1 LAGVYWLEAE
11 GRARVKNSWLV
22 LRQEVITTLTRR
34 SFLLTAFGIPLI
46 SITIFGAAALFNRP
60 GPSALPGLTNPGA
73 SDLRIPEGYVD
84 QSELIETLPENLT
97 ADILRAYQDEA
108 TAKNAVISGE
118 ISGYYLIPGDYLERG
133 QLVYISSEFNPIDAF
148 DRGSII
154 DRVLQFN
161 LLEGDAFLAGLIN
174 NPFALQV
181 MVLNPSTRLD
191 QDSPLTFFLPYGV
204 MLLYYMLILMSAGFL
219 VSSLNKERESRVLE
233 IMLVTVT
240 PQELLTGK
248 FIALGLMGLLVNIL
262 WVGSA
267 YGLMILGGTTIQL
280 PEEFQLAPSV
290 LIWGGVF
297 FILGYA
303 VYASLLGAVG
313 AMLPNLRETSQA
325 TVVVIMPM
333 IIPLMF
339 ITVMIAQPN
348 GILAVALSLFPLT
361 SPVTMMLRLTIT
373 KVPGWQLL
381 LSVVLLLLAAFLILR
396 AVAGLFRA
404 QTMLTGQPLS
414 IRNIYH
420 LILGRM

>member
-1 LAGVYWLEAE
+1 M
-11 GRARVKNSWLV
+11 KNTWLV
-22 LRQEVITTLTRR
+22 LRQEVINTLTRR

-46 SITIFGAAALFNRP
+46 SITIFTVVALFNRP
-60 GPSALPGLTNPGA
+60 DPSPISGLVDPDSSNNRTT
-73 SDLRIPEGYVD
+73 EGYVD
-84 QSELIETLPENLT
+84 QSGLIETLPENMP
-97 ADILRAYQDEA
+97 ADSLLSYEDEDS
-108 TAKNAVISGE
+108 AKNAILSGE
-118 ISGYYLIPGDYLERG
+118 ISGYYLIPEDYLEQG
-133 QLVYISSEFNPIDAF
+133 QLVYVSGDFNPMDAF

-154 DRVLQFN
+154 DRVIQIN
-161 LLEGDAFLAGLIN
+161 LLEGDASLATLIN
-174 NPFALQV
+174 SPFALQV
-181 MVLNPSTRLD
+181 MVLNPSTRIN
-191 QDSPLTFFLPYGV
+191 QDTPLTFFLPYGV

-240 PQELLTGK
+240 PKELLAGK

-267 YGLMILGGTTIQL
+267 YGLMVLGGTTIQL
-280 PEEFQLAPSV
+280 PEEFQLAPYV

-348 GILAVALSLFPLT
+348 GFLAVALSLFPLT
-361 SPVTMMLRLTIT
+361 SPVTMMLRLTVT
-373 KVPGWQLL
+373 NVPSWQLL
-381 LSVVLLLLAAFLILR
+381 LSIVLLLLAAFIILW

-404 QTMLTGQPLS
+404 QTMLTGQPMGLK
-414 IRNIYH
+414 NIYR
-420 LILGRM
+420 LLLGRV

>member
-1 LAGVYWLEAE
+1 M
-11 GRARVKNSWLV
+11 KNTWLV
-22 LRQEVITTLTRR
+22 FRQEVINTLTRR
-34 SFLLTAFGIPLI
+34 SFILTAFGIPLI
-46 SITIFGAAALFNRP
+46 SIIIFSIASLFNRP
-60 GPSALPGLTNPGA
+60 NPSPLPGFGNIVESDSAL
-73 SDLRIPEGYVD
+73 PEGYVD
-84 QSELIETLPENLT
+84 RSGLIEILPEDLSAET
-97 ADILRAYQDEA
+97 LQAYQDEQA
-108 TAKNAVISGE
+108 AKEAVFSGE
-118 ISGYYLIPGDYLERG
+118 ISGYYLIPGDYLDRG
-133 QLVYISSEFNPIDAF
+133 QLVYVSSDFNPMDAF
-148 DRGSII
+148 DRGSVI
-154 DRVLQFN
+154 DQVLDLN
-161 LLEGDAFLAGLIN
+161 LLHGDASLAALVN
-174 NPFALQV
+174 SPFALQV
-181 MVLNPSTRLD
+181 MILNPSSRLG
-191 QDSPLTFFLPYGV
+191 QDTPLTFFLPYGV

-240 PQELLTGK
+240 PKELLAGK

-267 YGLMILGGTTIQL
+267 YGLMVLGGTTIQL
-280 PEEFQLAPSV
+280 PEEFQLAPYV

-348 GILAVALSLFPLT
+348 GLLAVALSLFPLT
-361 SPVTMMLRLTIT
+361 SPVTMMLRLTVT
-373 KVPGWQLL
+373 NVPGWQLL
-381 LSVVLLLLAAFLILR
+381 LSVVFLLIAAFLILR
-396 AVAGLFRA
+396 AVASLFRA

-414 IRNIYH
+414 IRNIYR
-420 LILGRM
+420 LILGKV

>member
-1 LAGVYWLEAE
+1 M
-11 GRARVKNSWLV
+11 KNTWLV
-22 LRQEVITTLTRR
+22 LRQEVINTITRR

-60 GPSALPGLTNPGA
+60 SPSPIPGFGDPGISETGLT
-73 SDLRIPEGYVD
+73 EGYVD
-84 QSELIETLPENLT
+84 QSGLIETIPENIS
-97 ADILRAYQDEA
+97 ADTLLAYQDEDA
-108 TAKNAVISGE
+108 AKNAVHSGE
-118 ISGYYLIPGDYLERG
+118 ISGYYLIPEDYLARG
-133 QLVYISSEFNPIDAF
+133 QLVYVSSDFNPMDVF
-148 DRGSII
+148 DRGSVI
-154 DRVLQFN
+154 DQVLQIN
-161 LLEGDAFLAGLIN
+161 LLDGDDSLAALVN
-174 NPFALQV
+174 SPFALQV
-181 MVLNPSTRLD
+181 MVLNPSTNLN
-191 QDSPLTFFLPYGV
+191 QDSPLSFFLPYGV

-240 PQELLTGK
+240 PKELLAGK

-267 YGLMILGGTTIQL
+267 YGLMVLGGTTIRL
-280 PEEFQLAPSV
+280 PEEFQLAPYV
-290 LIWGGVF
+290 LVWGGVF

-325 TVVVIMPM
+325 TLVVIMPM

-348 GILAVALSLFPLT
+348 GILAIVLSLFPLT
-361 SPVTMMLRLTIT
+361 SPVTMMLRLTVTI
-373 KVPGWQLL
+373 VPTWQLL
-381 LSVVLLLLAAFLILR
+381 LSVIFLILAAFIILR
-396 AVAGLFRA
+396 GVASLFRA

-414 IRNIYH
+414 LRNIYR
-420 LILGRM
+420 LILGRV